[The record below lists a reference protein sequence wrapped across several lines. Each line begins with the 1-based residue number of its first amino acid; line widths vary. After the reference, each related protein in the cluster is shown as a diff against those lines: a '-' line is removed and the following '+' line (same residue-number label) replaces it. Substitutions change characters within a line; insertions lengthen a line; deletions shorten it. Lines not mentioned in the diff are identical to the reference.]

1 MKRNT
6 ASIAVS
12 AFLASLLLA
21 STPCVSYASKLSDSP
36 STPLS
41 SAPYTFGDLA
51 AAKLSAYDFLDD
63 AYLTPQAKTSQP
75 LSRLDAVKLLYDIFG
90 EETNDARTPFTDV
103 PDDYAA
109 PVGWAYQRHIVSGVS
124 AHRFGV
130 HDVTEQEFTTMLL
143 RAIGYGGHFAFENAV
158 VFIDTVGLRPIGVSD
173 DIFTLGDAAQY
184 IVEALEGETE
194 MPKRITGVNFNETKQ
209 QVFWTASE
217 QTNSNTNF
225 GISKIASGGTGSA
238 KSRQRTQSGSGLRG
252 IGVSGTSQGSSSYAD
267 GKAASSSSSDSVPFS
282 YVNANRSNVPEDV
295 KQIPFPK
302 VVEISPDSVEE
313 ADAMLQAAISFVPRR
328 IEVDSSQLTE
338 DEFLKLFRKYRKYTY
353 GIETKTYP
361 ENVWY
366 ESAMDSLSSLRPV
379 IKEPDPS
386 PLTKQEANHL
396 KETLAQYKKAYEAG
410 YLDGFEYG
418 LYTDMANAEAFGKD
432 GKLVFRATYND
443 AWLLVCDLDPV
454 FTAYKNDSISEAA
467 DAFYEE
473 NVAEYEGRYAHT
485 IVSAAEQA
493 ICAYA
498 EYDSPISTDGDTKTF
513 SSDAHSPEGF
523 FEDGHI
529 VCDGYSSVFQYCML
543 RAGIP
548 CVEVLGSTKSEADAL
563 DGRFD
568 HSWSK
573 VCIDGKWYNVDVC
586 WANTCRSWAY
596 SLKSDRTYANLGR
609 WGACHAT
616 GAFEALT
623 DFSITAK

>member
-1 MKRNT
+1 MKRNKV
-6 ASIAVS
+6 AIVAS

-21 STPCVSYASKLSDSP
+21 STPCVSYASEFNVSP

-41 SAPYTFGDLA
+41 SASYTFGDLA

-63 AYLTPQAKTSQP
+63 DYLTPQTKTSQL
-75 LSRLDAVKLLYDIFG
+75 LSRLDAVKLLYDAFG
-90 EETNDARTPFTDV
+90 KEPNDTKTPFTDV

-109 PVGWAYQRHIVSGVS
+109 PVAWAYQRHIVSGVS
-124 AHRFGV
+124 PQRFGV
-130 HDVTEQEFTTMLL
+130 RDITEQEFTTMLL

-158 VFIDTVGLRPIGVSD
+158 EFIDTVGLRPIGVSD
-173 DIFTLGDAAQY
+173 DTFTLGDAAQY

-194 MPKRITGVNFNETKQ
+194 MPKRMTGVNFEKTTQ
-209 QVFWTASE
+209 QVF
-217 QTNSNTNF
+217 
-225 GISKIASGGTGSA
+225 
-238 KSRQRTQSGSGLRG
+238 
-252 IGVSGTSQGSSSYAD
+252 GVSTEKNESSLESLGVNGSIGASQGSSSSD
-267 GKAASSSSSDSVPFS
+267 KNGQTTSSSSSAGVPFS
-282 YVNANRSNVPEDV
+282 EKTTARYNIPEDV

-302 VVEISPDSVEE
+302 IIEISPESVEE
-313 ADAMLQAAISFVPRR
+313 ADAMLQAAISFIPQK
-328 IEVDSSQLTE
+328 IEVDSSHLTE
-338 DEFLKLFRKYRKYTY
+338 DEFLELFRKYRKYTY

-366 ESAMDSLSSLRPV
+366 ESAMEAMSSLRPE
-379 IKEPDPS
+379 IYKPDPS
-386 PLTKQEANHL
+386 TLTKQGYLHL
-396 KETLAQYKKAYEAG
+396 KETLAQYQKTYEAG
-410 YLDGFEYG
+410 YIDGFEYS
-418 LYTDMANAEAFGKD
+418 LYTDMTIAKAFGKA
-432 GKLVFRATYND
+432 GGLIFRPTYND

-454 FTAYKNDSISEAA
+454 FTAYQDDAISEAA
-467 DAFYEE
+467 DAFYEK
-473 NVAEYEGRYAHT
+473 NVAAYEGYPAHT
-485 IVSAAEQA
+485 IASAAEQA

-498 EYDSPISTDGDTKTF
+498 EYDSPISTENSDRKYSD
-513 SSDAHSPEGF
+513 DAHSPEGF

-563 DGRFD
+563 DGHHD

-586 WANTCRSWAY
+586 WADTCRSWAY

-609 WGACHAT
+609 WGACHTT

-623 DFSITAK
+623 DFSITAN

>member
-1 MKRNT
+1 M
-6 ASIAVS
+6 AIVAS

-21 STPCVSYASKLSDSP
+21 STPCVSYASEFNVSP

-41 SAPYTFGDLA
+41 SASYTFGDLA

-63 AYLTPQAKTSQP
+63 DYLTPQTKTSQL
-75 LSRLDAVKLLYDIFG
+75 LSRLDAVKLLYDAFG
-90 EETNDARTPFTDV
+90 KEPNDTKTPFTDV

-109 PVGWAYQRHIVSGVS
+109 PVAWAYQRHIVSGVS
-124 AHRFGV
+124 PQRFGV
-130 HDVTEQEFTTMLL
+130 RDITEQEFTTMLL

-158 VFIDTVGLRPIGVSD
+158 EFIDTVGLRPIGVSD
-173 DIFTLGDAAQY
+173 DTFTLGDAAQY

-194 MPKRITGVNFNETKQ
+194 MPKRMTGVNFEKTTQ
-209 QVFWTASE
+209 QVF
-217 QTNSNTNF
+217 
-225 GISKIASGGTGSA
+225 
-238 KSRQRTQSGSGLRG
+238 
-252 IGVSGTSQGSSSYAD
+252 GVSTEKNESSLESLGVNGSIGASQGSSSSD
-267 GKAASSSSSDSVPFS
+267 KNGQTTSSSSSAGVPFS
-282 YVNANRSNVPEDV
+282 EKTTARYNIPEDV

-302 VVEISPDSVEE
+302 IIEISPESVEE
-313 ADAMLQAAISFVPRR
+313 ADAMLQAAISFIPQK
-328 IEVDSSQLTE
+328 IEVDSSHLTE
-338 DEFLKLFRKYRKYTY
+338 DEFLELFRKYRKYTY

-366 ESAMDSLSSLRPV
+366 ESAMEAMSSLRPE
-379 IKEPDPS
+379 IYKPDPS
-386 PLTKQEANHL
+386 TLTKQGYLHL
-396 KETLAQYKKAYEAG
+396 KETLAQYQKTYEAG
-410 YLDGFEYG
+410 YIDGFEYS
-418 LYTDMANAEAFGKD
+418 LYTDMTIAKAFGKA
-432 GKLVFRATYND
+432 GGLIFRPTYND

-454 FTAYKNDSISEAA
+454 FTAYQDDAISEAA
-467 DAFYEE
+467 DAFYEK
-473 NVAEYEGRYAHT
+473 NVAAYEGYPAHT
-485 IVSAAEQA
+485 IASAAEQA

-498 EYDSPISTDGDTKTF
+498 EYDSPISTENSDRKYSD
-513 SSDAHSPEGF
+513 DAHSPEGF

-563 DGRFD
+563 DGHHD

-586 WANTCRSWAY
+586 WADTCRSWAY

-609 WGACHAT
+609 WGACHTT

-623 DFSITAK
+623 DFSITAN

>member
-21 STPCVSYASKLSDSP
+21 STPCVSYASELSVSP

-41 SAPYTFGDLA
+41 SASYTFGDLA

-63 AYLTPQAKTSQP
+63 DYLTPQAKTSQP
-75 LSRLDAVKLLYDIFG
+75 LSRLDAVKLLYVAFG
-90 EETNDARTPFTDV
+90 EETSDTKTPFIDV

-124 AHRFGV
+124 RERFGV
-130 HDVTEQEFTTMLL
+130 RDVTEQEFTTMLL
-143 RAIGYGGHFAFENAV
+143 RAIGYGGHFAFERAV
-158 VFIDTVGLRPIGVSD
+158 EFIDTVGLRPIGVSHD
-173 DIFTLGDAAQY
+173 TFTLGDATQY

-194 MPKRITGVNFNETKQ
+194 MPKRRKGVNFAKTTQ
-209 QVFWTASE
+209 QVF
-217 QTNSNTNF
+217 
-225 GISKIASGGTGSA
+225 
-238 KSRQRTQSGSGLRG
+238 
-252 IGVSGTSQGSSSYAD
+252 GVSTEENEAGLESFGVNGSVGASQGSSSSD
-267 GKAASSSSSDSVPFS
+267 DNGQTTSSSSAGVPFS
-282 YVNANRSNVPEDV
+282 EKTTARYNVPEDV

-302 VVEISPDSVEE
+302 VVEISPESVEE
-313 ADAMLQAAISFVPRR
+313 ADAMLQAAISFVPQR
-328 IEVDSSQLTE
+328 IDVDSSHLTE
-338 DEFLKLFRKYRKYTY
+338 DEFLELFRKYRKYTY

-366 ESAMDSLSSLRPV
+366 ESAMEAMSSLRP
-379 IKEPDPS
+379 ITKKPDPYT
-386 PLTKQEANHL
+386 LTKQEYLHL
-396 KETLAQYKKAYEAG
+396 KETLAQYQKTFESG
-410 YLDGFEYG
+410 YINGFEYS
-418 LYTDMANAEAFGKD
+418 LYTDMTIAKTFGKE
-432 GKLVFRATYND
+432 GKLAFRPTYND

-454 FTAYKNDSISEAA
+454 FTAYKDDSIGEAA
-467 DAFYEE
+467 DAFYQE
-473 NVAEYEGRYAHT
+473 NIAEYEGYPAHT
-485 IVSAAEQA
+485 IASAAEQA

-498 EYDSPISTDGDTKTF
+498 EYDSPISTENSDRKYSD
-513 SSDAHSPEGF
+513 DAHSPEGF

-563 DGRFD
+563 DGHHD

-586 WANTCRSWAY
+586 WADTCRSWAY

-609 WGACHAT
+609 WGACHTT

-623 DFSITAK
+623 DFSITAN

>member
-1 MKRNT
+1 MT
-6 ASIAVS
+6 IVAS

-21 STPCVSYASKLSDSP
+21 STPCVSYASEFNVSP

-41 SAPYTFGDLA
+41 SASYTFGDLA

-63 AYLTPQAKTSQP
+63 DYLTPQTKTSQL
-75 LSRLDAVKLLYDIFG
+75 LSRLDAVKLLYDAFG
-90 EETNDARTPFTDV
+90 KEPNDTKTPFTDV

-109 PVGWAYQRHIVSGVS
+109 PVAWAYQRHIVSGVS
-124 AHRFGV
+124 PQRFGV
-130 HDVTEQEFTTMLL
+130 RDITEQEFTTMLL

-158 VFIDTVGLRPIGVSD
+158 EFIDTVGLRPIGVSD
-173 DIFTLGDAAQY
+173 DTFTLGDAAQY

-194 MPKRITGVNFNETKQ
+194 MPKRMTGVNFEKTTQ
-209 QVFWTASE
+209 QVF
-217 QTNSNTNF
+217 
-225 GISKIASGGTGSA
+225 
-238 KSRQRTQSGSGLRG
+238 
-252 IGVSGTSQGSSSYAD
+252 GVSTEKNESSLESLGVNGSIGASQGSSSSD
-267 GKAASSSSSDSVPFS
+267 KNGQTTSSSSSAGVPFS
-282 YVNANRSNVPEDV
+282 EKTTARYNIPEDV

-302 VVEISPDSVEE
+302 IIEISPESVEE
-313 ADAMLQAAISFVPRR
+313 ADAMLQAAISFIPQK
-328 IEVDSSQLTE
+328 IEVDSSHLTE
-338 DEFLKLFRKYRKYTY
+338 DEFLELFRKYRKYTY

-366 ESAMDSLSSLRPV
+366 ESAMEAMSSLRPE
-379 IKEPDPS
+379 IYKPDPS
-386 PLTKQEANHL
+386 TLTKQGYLHL
-396 KETLAQYKKAYEAG
+396 KETLAQYQKTYEAG
-410 YLDGFEYG
+410 YIDGFEYS
-418 LYTDMANAEAFGKD
+418 LYTDMTIAKAFGKA
-432 GKLVFRATYND
+432 GGLIFRPTYND

-454 FTAYKNDSISEAA
+454 FTAYQDDAISEAA
-467 DAFYEE
+467 DAFYEK
-473 NVAEYEGRYAHT
+473 NVAAYEGYPAHT
-485 IVSAAEQA
+485 IASAAEQA

-498 EYDSPISTDGDTKTF
+498 EYDSPISTENSDRKYSD
-513 SSDAHSPEGF
+513 DAHSPEGF

-563 DGRFD
+563 DGHHD

-586 WANTCRSWAY
+586 WADTCRSWAY

-609 WGACHAT
+609 WGACHTT

-623 DFSITAK
+623 DFSITAN

>member
-1 MKRNT
+1 M
-6 ASIAVS
+6 AIVAS

-21 STPCVSYASKLSDSP
+21 STPCVSYASEFNVSP

-41 SAPYTFGDLA
+41 SASYTFGDLA

-63 AYLTPQAKTSQP
+63 DYLTPQTKTSQL
-75 LSRLDAVKLLYDIFG
+75 LSRLDAVKLLYDAFG
-90 EETNDARTPFTDV
+90 KEPNDTKTPFTDV

-109 PVGWAYQRHIVSGVS
+109 PVAWAYQRHIVSGVS
-124 AHRFGV
+124 PQRFGV
-130 HDVTEQEFTTMLL
+130 RDITEQEFTTMLL

-158 VFIDTVGLRPIGVSD
+158 EFIDTVGLRPIGVSD
-173 DIFTLGDAAQY
+173 DTFTLGDAAQY

-194 MPKRITGVNFNETKQ
+194 MPKRMTGVNFEKTTQ
-209 QVFWTASE
+209 QVF
-217 QTNSNTNF
+217 
-225 GISKIASGGTGSA
+225 
-238 KSRQRTQSGSGLRG
+238 
-252 IGVSGTSQGSSSYAD
+252 GVSTEKNESSLESLGVNGSIGASQGSSSSD
-267 GKAASSSSSDSVPFS
+267 KNGQTTSSSSSAGVPFS
-282 YVNANRSNVPEDV
+282 GKTTARYNIPEDV

-302 VVEISPDSVEE
+302 IIEISPESVEE
-313 ADAMLQAAISFVPRR
+313 ADAMLQAAISFIPQK
-328 IEVDSSQLTE
+328 IEVDSSHLTE
-338 DEFLKLFRKYRKYTY
+338 DEFLELFRKYRKYTY

-366 ESAMDSLSSLRPV
+366 ESAMEAMSSLRPE
-379 IKEPDPS
+379 IYKPDPS
-386 PLTKQEANHL
+386 TLTKQGYLHL
-396 KETLAQYKKAYEAG
+396 KETLAQYQKTYEAG
-410 YLDGFEYG
+410 YIDGFEYS
-418 LYTDMANAEAFGKD
+418 LYTDMTIAKAFGKA
-432 GKLVFRATYND
+432 GGLIFRPTYND

-454 FTAYKNDSISEAA
+454 FTAYQDDAISEAA
-467 DAFYEE
+467 DAFYEK
-473 NVAEYEGRYAHT
+473 NVAAYEGYPAHT
-485 IVSAAEQA
+485 IASAAEQA

-498 EYDSPISTDGDTKTF
+498 EYDSPISTENSDRKYSD
-513 SSDAHSPEGF
+513 DAHSPEGF

-563 DGRFD
+563 DGHHD

-586 WANTCRSWAY
+586 WADTCRSWAY

-609 WGACHAT
+609 WGACHTT

-623 DFSITAK
+623 DFSITAN